1 MTASLGAN
9 LLRQRKIVLDLVESR
24 LFTRTIIGLILINAV
39 ILGLETSPAMMSS
52 YGPALVAADQL
63 ILGIFVVELTLRLFA
78 HLRAFFR
85 DPWSLFD
92 TAVVVIALFPA
103 SEAFS
108 VLRALRVLRVLRLVS
123 AFPQLRRV
131 IMGLLTA
138 IPGLGS
144 IAAILAILLYIFAV
158 IAVNL
163 FGAQYLQWFGDFG
176 VALFTLFQIMTLEGW
191 ADIAR
196 EIQQTHPHAWTFFI
210 VYILISTFAV
220 LNLFIAVIVDA
231 MQKGEESMEHELQA
245 SIAALGKKI
254 DQLGGINTTN
264 AAKRCPD
271 PHSQCQGCR
280 TRLQDSRGT

>member
-9 LLRQRKIVLDLVESR
+9 LPRARKIVLELVESR

-39 ILGLETSPAMMSS
+39 ILGLETSPAMMARH
-52 YGPALVAADQL
+52 GPALIAADQV
-63 ILGIFVVELTLRLFA
+63 ILGIFVVELSLRMFA
-78 HLRAFFR
+78 HRGAFFR

-92 TAVVVIALFPA
+92 TAVVAIALFPA

-131 IMGLLTA
+131 IQGLLTA

-144 IAAILAILLYIFAV
+144 IAAILVILLYIFAV
-158 IAVNL
+158 IAVKL
-163 FGAQYLQWFGDFG
+163 FGAQYPQWFGDFG
-176 VALFTLFQIMTLEGW
+176 AALFTLFQIMTLEGW

-196 EIQQTHPHAWTFFI
+196 EIQQTHPYAWTFFVI
-210 VYILISTFAV
+210 YILVSTFAV

-231 MQKGEESMEHELQA
+231 MQKSEEGMEHHLQA
-245 SIAALGKKI
+245 AIDSLGRKI
-254 DQLGGINTTN
+254 DDM
-264 AAKRCPD
+264 AAKLELPPGPQTTGSADR
-271 PHSQCQGCR
+271 
-280 TRLQDSRGT
+280 RGTDA